1 MVRYAPYS
9 DQEIVQSILNRD
21 KEITFNYLY
30 KDCYPLFKAIF
41 NKYYT
46 DCNECIEFINE
57 IYVLIITPKKENNRS
72 PLSDFGLRCTLTMW
86 LKLVAENYCRH
97 LYKKRRETSGEENFG
112 IDDRLLSGSDS
123 LDIDL
128 TSINAMDVETVL
140 SQMHH
145 RRYSQLIRLR
155 YLEGKTNEETA
166 EILEMTMAN
175 YYNKHKLAKKQL
187 INVLRKEGLL

>member
-1 MVRYAPYS
+1 
-9 DQEIVQSILNRD
+9 
-21 KEITFNYLY
+21 
-30 KDCYPLFKAIF
+30 
-41 NKYYT
+41 
-46 DCNECIEFINE
+46 
-57 IYVLIITPKKENNRS
+57 
-72 PLSDFGLRCTLTMW
+72 MW
-86 LKLVAENYCRH
+86 LKLVAENHCRH
-97 LYKKRRETSGEENFG
+97 LYKKRIETSGEENFG